1 VGASQRYKA
10 RLLAVVIRGE
20 RGGAGDLALA
30 LTGGWQAME
39 SAGDGE
45 EQSTVM
51 NLVDNLLGARRNN
64 MGRVKWCGE
73 GRGGGWGG
81 ARRLL

>member
-1 VGASQRYKA
+1 VGASQRYGA
-10 RLLAVVIRGE
+10 RLLAVVILGE
-20 RGGAGDLALA
+20 RGGTGDLALS